1 MGSPEIIAI
10 VASIITILAF
20 LFSVWQH
27 VRLKA
32 AQQALQSIRSIS
44 QAAFVEADQLQR
56 RAKTE
61 EERAHY
67 RTMAA
72 FLVSIINASL
82 AFLMVSRREISE
94 PGDKDQAFLHMGD
107 TNEEASSAS
116 ETPTVERT
124 K

>member
-1 MGSPEIIAI
+1 MGISEIIAI

-44 QAAFVEADQLQR
+44 QAAFVEADELQR

-67 RTMAA
+67 RTLAA
-72 FLVSIINASL
+72 FLV
-82 AFLMVSRREISE
+82 
-94 PGDKDQAFLHMGD
+94 
-107 TNEEASSAS
+107 
-116 ETPTVERT
+116 
-124 K
+124 